1 MIARKFPP
9 ECKLAAAVIWLAL
22 PGCGTLAEAADTITV
37 DLINAAGW
45 RITEEAGF
53 TVCAPSGA
61 SCEIAAS
68 IANRATGRVL
78 HQAASGEAVGP
89 LLNVRYGY
97 TDAGITKSCQLQ
109 VMVSKSAA
117 NPAECERDSLDI
129 SFAKTDGTAR
139 SPLCGPVAVSLADYR
154 ACTFVLSVR
163 MGN

>member
-1 MIARKFPP
+1 MKVRRPLP
-9 ECKLAAAVIWLAL
+9 QRMLATAMVWLIPFGPGAL
-22 PGCGTLAEAADTITV
+22 AQAADRITV
-37 DLINAAGW
+37 DLINAAGK